1 MIIVHEIG
9 HLYAIHLL
17 NFKVDKI
24 TIFPFGGNI
33 KYNALL
39 NTSIYKELIILLCGP
54 LFQFIF
60 YFIIYIFYINGFV
73 NENTFTIV
81 NTIHYYLLAFNFLP
95 IIPLDGSKLL
105 NLILDYF
112 ISYKKAH
119 IITIIVSIIT
129 IIILTIVNF
138 KIVLVLLLI
147 LLVKS
152 IIIEIRN
159 HKIKISKFLI
169 ERLIYKL
176 KLKKGKTI
184 NNIYKIKRGKIHK
197 IKKNNKIYNENEYL
211 QNLFDLHK

>member
-1 MIIVHEIG
+1 MIVIHEIG
-9 HLYAIHLL
+9 HLYAIHLF

-24 TIFPFGGNI
+24 NIYPFGGNI

-39 NTSIYKELIILLCGP
+39 NTSIYKELIILLCGT

-73 NENTFTIV
+73 NENTFKIV
-81 NTIHYYLLAFNFLP
+81 KTIHYYLLTFNFLP

-129 IIILTIVNF
+129 MVILIIFNF
-138 KIVLVLLLI
+138 KVILLLLLI
-147 LLVKS
+147 LLIKS
-152 IIIEIRN
+152 IIIEIKN
-159 HKIKISKFLI
+159 HKLKINKFLI

-176 KLKKGKTI
+176 KFKKGKTI
-184 NNIYKIKRGKIHK
+184 NNIYKIKRGKTHK
-197 IKKNNKIYNENEYL
+197 IKRNNKIYDESEYL
-211 QNLFDLHK
+211 HNLFDLHR